1 MLSFALFRS
10 LGHGLVQRF
19 DPCLQSLDLL
29 GQCGDAILRN
39 RDGSL
44 RIGEGML
51 KALLLVVSQIELC
64 TAVLFLLIV
73 IHLLLLQVRHHAIN
87 HGDDLLKTGL
97 LAMER
102 HHEELE
108 AAAVT
113 SRHTLHCVP
122 RHHQGTHLPRAHA
135 PTPHLHEAGSGSWQS
150 LLEEVKGV
158 VIIQNLDCL
167 CQGGELIGARLHPDV
182 PLRGLCSAALIEICE
197 ELFVLK
203 ERLLCGREVILHL
216 LDCNAQLADLLGLLL
231 DGSGEGRQLL
241 LLGGHEC
248 FVGGDGALLRGSF
261 LREALCHLIAQLLQ
275 DSGDLA
281 ALRRVF
287 VALLA
292 REEGQ
297 ETLPVH
303 VGHLASAAEGQL
315 PKGLR
320 QARLQEAPCC
330 TLLESGDSALDG
342 GDVGIVLGLLC
353 GISRSLLL
361 PDRSGLRHVI
371 LRSSAVHLC
380 LLEFLFRLRLLLARS
395 LYVIAH
401 RRRLSLGSS
410 DALAQRTPAC
420 LAVALEL
427 LIKLLLLFTLC
438 HDLRLHCLEHG
449 HHLPD
454 RVCGGGRA
462 FTLFDG
468 LQCQRRGH

>member
-1 MLSFALFRS
+1 MLRLSLLSCLRHRLVQCFDSCLHCFDLLRQRGDRRLRTGDCVSRIGNRALQALF
-10 LGHGLVQRF
+10 LVVGLVE
-19 DPCLQSLDLL
+19 
-29 GQCGDAILRN
+29 LR
-39 RDGSL
+39 
-44 RIGEGML
+44 
-51 KALLLVVSQIELC
+51 
-64 TAVLFLLIV
+64 TAVLLLLII
-73 IHLLLLQVRHHAIN
+73 IHLLLFQVRHHAIN
-87 HGDDLLKTGL
+87 HADDLLETGL